1 MSILYKNFGQ
11 YLYTI
16 ILFHIFAVQIFQQ
29 FTIRTSVR
37 CENIRSQAIVLNG
50 GFFYCQ
56 LNPYEVNFQGSWGQ
70 GLAD

>member
-1 MSILYKNFGQ
+1 MCILYKNFGQ
-11 YLYTI
+11 YLYAI

-50 GFFYCQ
+50 GFFILSTYPWIRLINKNQ
-56 LNPYEVNFQGSWGQ
+56 
-70 GLAD
+70 